1 MTIQITPS
9 AQRRMREFLAR
20 RPDAVGVRFGVKPKG
35 CSGYGY
41 VVELA
46 DAAAS
51 GDTTVQ
57 VEGIPLIVD
66 TKCLPLIDG
75 TVIDFQRQGLNTQFV
90 FDNPNAKGGCGC
102 GESFTV

>member
-1 MTIQITPS
+1 MTIQITPN

-20 RPDAVGVRFGVKPKG
+20 RPDAVGVRFGVRSRG
-35 CSGYGY
+35 CSGFGY
-41 VVELA
+41 VVEIA
-46 DAAAS
+46 DAAGS

-57 VEGIPLIVD
+57 VAGIPLIVD
-66 TKCLPLIDG
+66 AQSLPLIDG

-90 FDNPNAKGGCGC
+90 FANPNAKGGCGC